1 MRVRYTIS
9 LARPKTHRIGV
20 TMEVTG
26 LTEPV
31 LRVAMPAWVPGH
43 YAVMD
48 NARQVTAL
56 EARAGGRRLAVSK
69 ADKQTW
75 EVATGGARE
84 VVVSYDVYARTL
96 SSSASWLGED
106 QCQIHG
112 ATVFLYVVGAQSAPC
127 ELRIEDRPRAWR
139 VATGL
144 PKVGPDR
151 WRAADYDVLA
161 DSPVKVGTFHDE
173 TFRVAGKTHHVVVTD
188 FGHDASWLPEM
199 VRQHRLFV
207 EWFAR
212 MFRDLPYEDYWF
224 LYDLHDTR
232 CSGGALEHANSTH
245 LTLPMRIDTED
256 PVDRERIVVV
266 GAHEYFHLWNVKRM
280 RPKPLGPFDYTK
292 EQHTTDLWVAEGLTD
307 YYCYYGLLRAG
318 VFTPPEYFR
327 WVGHYLDRLN
337 DMPGRRTMSLREA
350 SFETWTGA
358 FWRAR
363 SYPEESDALN
373 TFVDYYTKGSLV
385 GALLDVAIREATEGR
400 RGLDEVFR
408 RMMRRAGRPEG
419 FPQGEFEDEVE
430 RLAGRRVR
438 NALERWVGTPEPV
451 DFRREFRKAG
461 LLLRYE
467 PAPAAYDKAKI
478 RRKIVG
484 RLGLEVDDSGPL
496 VRVNHVETGSPAEAA
511 GLDRGDLLLA
521 FDGERVTKDRWRKV
535 LGGARPGRGVEVAF
549 FRHERLLRETVVP
562 REETRL
568 VARFS
573 LDPKPSA
580 SARRVRDAWLG
591 RGVRPFT
598 SSPTPP
604 SKPPTP

>member
-9 LARPKTHRIGV
+9 LAKPKTHRIGV

-26 LTEPV
+26 LAEPV

-43 YAVMD
+43 YAIMD
-48 NARQVTAL
+48 NARQVSGV
-56 EARAGGRRLAVSK
+56 EARAGSRRLAVSK

-75 EVATGGARE
+75 EIAAGGARS
-84 VVVSYDVYARTL
+84 VVVTYDVYARTL
-96 SSSASWLGED
+96 SSAASWLGED
-106 QCQIHG
+106 QCQVHG
-112 ATVFLYVVGAQSAPC
+112 ATVFLYVVGGQSAPC
-127 ELRIEDRPRAWR
+127 ELRIADRPRAWR

-144 PKVGPDR
+144 PRTGPDR
-151 WRAADYDVLA
+151 YRAADYDVLA
-161 DSPVKVGTFHDE
+161 DSPVKVGVFRDE

-188 FGHDASWLPEM
+188 FGHDMGWLPEM

-212 MFRDLPYEDYWF
+212 MFRGLPYEDYWF

-245 LTLPMRIDTED
+245 LTLPMRIDTDDAVE
-256 PVDRERIVVV
+256 RERIVIV

-280 RPKPLGPFDYTK
+280 RPKPLGPFDYTR

-307 YYCYYGLLRAG
+307 YYCFYGLLRAG
-318 VFTPPEYFR
+318 VLTPPQYFR
-327 WVGHYLDRLN
+327 WVAHYVDRLN
-337 DMPGRRTMSLREA
+337 DMPGRQTMSIRES

-363 SYPEESDALN
+363 SYPEDSDALN

-385 GALLDVAIREATEGR
+385 GAVLDVAIRGATDGR

-419 FPQGEFEDEVE
+419 FAQGEFEDEVE
-430 RLAGRRVR
+430 RVAGRRVR
-438 NALERWVGTPEPV
+438 NALERWVGTPEPI
-451 DFRREFRKAG
+451 DFAREFRKAG
-461 LLLRYE
+461 LLLRRE
-467 PAPAAYDKAKI
+467 PAPAAYDKSKI

-484 RLGLEVDDSGPL
+484 RLGLEVDDGATIL
-496 VRVNHVETGSPAEAA
+496 RVNNVETGSPAEAA
-511 GLDRGDLLLA
+511 GIDRGDLLLA
-521 FDGERVTKDRWRKV
+521 FDGERLTKDGWRKV
-535 LGGARPGRGVEVAF
+535 LGRARPGARAELAF
-549 FRHERLLRETVVP
+549 FRHERLLRKTVVL

-598 SSPTPP
+598 SSPMPEAKTG
-604 SKPPTP
+604 